1 MRSLLLF
8 SALAIAHFV
17 LSFVSLFVGG
27 GVIMAAFDGEGS
39 TMSASIAA
47 LVMTIL
53 IFPVVDPL
61 PSLLGIRGL
70 STAAQYAL
78 FILNSMLWSAI
89 AVSTWAWW
97 RRRRR
102 ALVGA

>member
-17 LSFVSLFVGG
+17 LSIASLFVGG
-27 GVIMAAFDGEGS
+27 GVIMAAFDGVGS
-39 TMSASIAA
+39 TIAASIAA
-47 LVMTIL
+47 LVMAVLT
-53 IFPVVDPL
+53 FPVVDPL

-70 STAAQYAL
+70 STTAQYAL

-89 AVSTWAWW
+89 GLSTWTWW

-102 ALVGA
+102 TLVGA